1 MSSPQRAGAT
11 AQPSN
16 TQPPTAASFS
26 NKHLDSTSLE
36 SARCNFC
43 FSTRILYGILIV
55 LEATTVIILWKNN
68 FSSPW
73 SPSKL
78 FSHKTSWIYYI
89 LSITQ
94 FITVAFSYKFTVRIA
109 NDSISEENIISLNRL
124 KLLQFVFIAY
134 FVADIICLLD
144 LLIRKHVSQCKFLYH
159 ALYMPFIKIFLR
171 FV

>member
-1 MSSPQRAGAT
+1 MSSPQAAGAT
-11 AQPSN
+11 TQASNQPS
-16 TQPPTAASFS
+16 TAASFP
-26 NKHLDSTSLE
+26 NKHLDFTSLE

-43 FSTRILYGILIV
+43 FSTKILYGILIV
-55 LEATTVIILWKNN
+55 LEATTVIVLWKNN

-109 NDSISEENIISLNRL
+109 NDSITEENIISLNRL

-144 LLIRKHVSQCKFLYH
+144 LLVRKHVSQCKFFSLY
-159 ALYMPFIKIFLR
+159 LSLR
-171 FV
+171 ETLSHS